1 MITTELIVIIIV
13 VFIIFTL
20 GSIFAFAG
28 MVCGGATMLQN
39 YAIKTKGEADAE
51 AEAED

>member
-20 GSIFAFAG
+20 GSILAFAG
-28 MVCGGATMLQN
+28 MVCGASAVLTGSVT
-39 YAIKTKGEADAE
+39 KTTGESNE
-51 AEAED
+51 KAED